1 MAHNTHA
8 VVGSRHL
15 LAGLMKNNNERKN
28 MKNCSSKS
36 FPEEMMF
43 DLRSE
48 TWISIQL
55 VKSIGKRSQTKR
67 KTRLYVK
74 VEHDRKK
81 SEPVIR
87 VQNTTGCQKK
97 LEWWIFINEMIA
109 YVEYSTKKYQKK
121 ATKTNKWLW

>member
-1 MAHNTHA
+1 M
-8 VVGSRHL
+8 
-15 LAGLMKNNNERKN
+15 
-28 MKNCSSKS
+28 
-36 FPEEMMF
+36 
-43 DLRSE
+43 
-48 TWISIQL
+48 

-97 LEWWIFINEMIA
+97 LEWWIFTNEMIA

-121 ATKTNKWLW
+121 LLKLISDFDKVRKYKVNIKISIIFLYNNNEPLETKIKR